1 MEGLGDAIMG
11 LLVNV
16 ALAAAILYLGHWL
29 AKYVTGVVR
38 RHLEHRGVDPIL
50 ATFGANV
57 AYVGLLAFVIIAALG
72 QVGIQT
78 TSMIAIL
85 GAAGLAAAL
94 AFQGSLSNLASGVL
108 LVSFRPFAVGDFVE
122 AGGSSGVVEK
132 IEIFT
137 TQIKTGDN
145 KTVIIP
151 NAVVTGASIV
161 NYSAK
166 PTRRI
171 DLVFGVGYADDLDT
185 VRTIIESVLAAY
197 ERILEDPAP
206 TVGIVELADN
216 SVNFAVRPWVNSG
229 DYWPVH
235 FDLHETFKKRFDAE
249 GINIPYP
256 QRDVH
261 LHQAA

>member
-1 MEGLGDAIMG
+1 MSFIANI
-11 LLVNV
+11 
-16 ALAAAILYLGHWL
+16 ALAAAIIYLGRWL
-29 AKYVTGVVR
+29 AKYVKDLTCR
-38 RHLEHRGVDPIL
+38 LMENRGVDPVL

-57 AYVGLLAFVIIAALG
+57 VYVGLLAFVIIAALG

-78 TSMIAIL
+78 TSVIAVL
-85 GAAGLAAAL
+85 GAAGLAVAL

-108 LVSFRPFAVGDFVE
+108 LVSFKPFAIGDFVE
-122 AGGSSGVVEK
+122 AGGTAGVVEK

-145 KTVIIP
+145 KTVIVP
-151 NAVVTGASIV
+151 NAVVTGGSIT

-166 PTRRI
+166 LTRRV
-171 DLVFGVGYADDLDT
+171 DLIFGVGYDDDLDK
-185 VRTIIESVLAAY
+185 VRTIIDDVLGAD
-197 ERILEDPAP
+197 ERILKDPVP

-235 FDLHETFKKRFDAE
+235 FDLHETLKKRFDAE

-261 LHQAA
+261 MNQAA

>member
-11 LLVNV
+11 FVGNV
-16 ALAAAILYLGHWL
+16 ALAAAILYLGRWV
-29 AKYVTGVVR
+29 AKYVTDITR
-38 RHLEHRGVDPIL
+38 ELLEKRGVDPVL

-57 AYVGLLAFVIIAALG
+57 VYVGLLAVVIIAALG

-85 GAAGLAAAL
+85 GAAGLAVAL
-94 AFQGSLSNLASGVL
+94 AFQGSLSNLASGIL
-108 LVSFRPFAVGDFVE
+108 LVSFKPFAIGDFVE
-122 AGGSSGVVEK
+122 AGGTDGVVEK

-137 TQIKTGDN
+137 TQIRTGDN

-151 NAVVTGASIV
+151 NSVITGGSII
-161 NYSAK
+161 NYSTK
-166 PTRRI
+166 PNRRI
-171 DLVFGVGYADDLDT
+171 DLVLGVGYGDDLDK
-185 VRTIIESVLAAY
+185 VRSVIDEVLAAD
-197 ERILEDPAP
+197 ERILNDPAP

-216 SVNFAVRPWVNSG
+216 SVNFAVRPWVDSA

-235 FDLHETFKKRFDAE
+235 FDLHEIFKKRFDAE

-261 LHQAA
+261 MHQAA